1 MSKYFPYLM
10 IFIAFLA
17 FNCAVGLTY
26 GVVGLLIEPLSTEFA
41 ANKSQVSLS
50 ISLVAAISAC
60 ASPLVGRLLDRW
72 SLRGTML
79 IGCLLGIAAY
89 FGASRADS
97 IVVFLL
103 AFGVL
108 GGLSFA
114 MLAVVPA
121 NKIVS
126 LWFPDKLGRMS
137 GLVNLGAINALAP
150 PLFGYVII
158 NHGWRALLEGFAL
171 VYIGMLLLCLLVRAP
186 AKTAQAAEL
195 SQVDQAGTG
204 DTREQ
209 PPFKSG
215 LFWLICAPT
224 MILAT
229 TGIVAITFVV
239 AFAQEQ
245 QIPATSAAL
254 LLSVLG
260 IASLVGAPLFGWLCD
275 RLSPLRALLLNGG
288 VQLLLWCAL
297 AGMTSFTGMAMVL
310 AVLGL
315 CTGGVM
321 PMLIALIGRA
331 WSMRRFGTALGQ
343 MTFAGLPLSF
353 SQAPMAGLIYDSLGS
368 FRVAFL
374 FEAALCVLALL
385 VLWFARGR
393 LRVL

>member
-17 FNCAVGLTY
+17 FNCAVGLTF

-89 FGASRADS
+89 FGASRAGS
-97 IVVFLL
+97 ISMFLL
-103 AFGVL
+103 TFGVL

-158 NHGWRALLEGFAL
+158 NHGWRALLEGFGL

-186 AKTAQAAEL
+186 
-195 SQVDQAGTG
+195 G
-204 DTREQ
+204 
-209 PPFKSG
+209 KSG
-215 LFWLICAPT
+215 SMEHARAEQAEVDDASEPPPYKNRLFWLICVPT

-229 TGIVAITFVV
+229 TGIVAITYVV

-245 QIPATSAAL
+245 QIPATSAAI

-260 IASLVGAPLFGWLCD
+260 IASIVGAPLFGWLCD
-275 RLSPLRALLLNGG
+275 RLTPLRALLLNGG
-288 VQLLLWCAL
+288 AQLILWCAL
-297 AGMTSFTGMAMVL
+297 AGMTSFTGMALVL

-331 WSMRRFGTALGQ
+331 WSMRRFGAALGQ

-353 SQAPMAGLIYDSLGS
+353 SQAPVAGLIYDTLGS
-368 FRVAFL
+368 FRAAFL

-393 LRVL
+393 LRAL